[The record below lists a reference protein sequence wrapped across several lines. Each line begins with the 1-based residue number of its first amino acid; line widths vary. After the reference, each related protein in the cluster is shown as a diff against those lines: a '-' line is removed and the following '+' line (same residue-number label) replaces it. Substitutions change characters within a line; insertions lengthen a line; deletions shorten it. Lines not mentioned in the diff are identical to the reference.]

1 MVIGIF
7 DQFAAAR
14 LLDKYPQMYMLGQ
27 RNEFFNQKRFWGWI
41 INAIYHSALLYLLGM
56 AAFMDDAKFENGW
69 VGGQWWVGTT
79 IFSATLATILY
90 KGALITDMWTK
101 YAVIAFLGSFLI
113 WFVYMPFVSYVGPLV
128 PWDLFNEYVGIVP
141 ELFGNVNYWLF
152 LIIVPLICNLRD
164 YLWKYYKRLYRTR
177 SYHYVQEIQKLNL
190 PDYRP
195 RMDRFRQA
203 VNKVRKIQRLKQ
215 SRGYAFSQS
224 DTDQRKII
232 RMYDT
237 TQQKPIG

>member
-1 MVIGIF
+1 MEIVSQSRDRCIQ
-7 DQFAAAR
+7 D
-14 LLDKYPQMYMLGQ
+14 
-27 RNEFFNQKRFWGWI
+27 
-41 INAIYHSALLYLLGM
+41 
-56 AAFMDDAKFENGW
+56 
-69 VGGQWWVGTT
+69 
-79 IFSATLATILY
+79 
-90 KGALITDMWTK
+90 TK
-101 YAVIAFLGSFLI
+101 CLS
-113 WFVYMPFVSYVGPLV
+113 S
-128 PWDLFNEYVGIVP
+128 
-141 ELFGNVNYWLF
+141 
-152 LIIVPLICNLRD
+152 
-164 YLWKYYKRLYRTR
+164 YKRLYRTR